1 MGFLSSSVSV
11 TRYKVEGKVREPFF
25 DTIADGLK
33 RDAIKDS
40 DDGIS
45 VKRIGWTSFDRPF
58 APDFDGSS
66 FVIGS
71 NLVFSLRID
80 KKVIPQKIIKKYY
93 SIEVSRQLTKS
104 GRQYLMR
111 DEKKLIKDKV
121 MDTLILRIPATPF
134 IYDVIW
140 DIDRSLL
147 WFFSNLKS
155 ANEELETL
163 FSQSF
168 NLSLIRLFPFTIGD
182 LIIGLSNKDRD
193 ILSKL
198 TSTKFTA

>member
-1 MGFLSSSVSV
+1 MGFLSPSVSI

-33 RDAIKDS
+33 RDVIKDS
-40 DDGIS
+40 DDDIS
-45 VKRIGWTSFDRPF
+45 VKRVGWTSFDRPF

-66 FVIGS
+66 FVIGM
-71 NLVFSLRID
+71 NIVFSLRID

-93 SIEVSRQLTKS
+93 SIEVARQLAKS

-140 DIDRSLL
+140 DIERSLL

-168 NLSLIRLFPFTIGD
+168 NLSLIRLFPFTIAD
-182 LIIGLSNKDRD
+182 LIMGLSGQDRD
-193 ILSKL
+193 VLAKL
-198 TSTKFTA
+198 TPTNFTV